1 MTKLVYQLLMKTGST
16 DVLIGSS
23 TGGLY
28 HQGVVLP
35 DSTLLNPLKLI
46 TWPSTAAQTLV
57 NTTNVQTLEN
67 KTIGAGSVFYTT
79 DSTGATTIPNYG
91 LTRIAASAA
100 ASTYLLAAP
109 IPGVM
114 KFLYVAAN
122 STAIT
127 INASTA
133 VEIGVLGTTG
143 AFRKIVWT
151 RPGTVQLLGVTT
163 AQWDVLSIG
172 TLLVGTTTLPTF
184 ST

>member
-1 MTKLVYQLLMKTGST
+1 MAKLVDQLLMKIGST
-16 DVLIGSS
+16 DVLIASTDGKLFGS
-23 TGGLY
+23 
-28 HQGVVLP
+28 
-35 DSTLLNPLKLI
+35 I
-46 TWPSTAAQTLV
+46 TAPVGATE
-57 NTTNVQTLEN
+57 VQTLEN

-127 INASTA
+127 IDASTA
-133 VEIGVLGTTG
+133 VQIGVLGTTD